1 MLPFHASCENK
12 AQIITCQSTC
22 TFIGSG
28 QHSYYL
34 NLFLLTGGAGK
45 LEEIPGRLAAQ
56 RGQLGA
62 ASEEIHRGACHQLVC
77 SYFSVL
83 VLLVIGSYVA
93 YTFTLHILKTLNNKN
108 RIQCRLLKYPISQYL
123 YPVHCSTVVN

>member
-1 MLPFHASCENK
+1 MYSHWKKSERLKLSQYYAPFHASCENK

-62 ASEEIHRGACHQLVC
+62 ASEEIHRGACHQFGMFIFQCVGI
-77 SYFSVL
+77 
-83 VLLVIGSYVA
+83 IGDRKLCC
-93 YTFTLHILKTLNNKN
+93 LHLHTAHIKN
-108 RIQCRLLKYPISQYL
+108 S
-123 YPVHCSTVVN
+123 